1 MQVEDCQ
8 DFTKLFRELSFNLML
23 DKNMPLL
30 TLEEIFVEYDEMGPK
45 YFCFIKMMKAE
56 CDLTEVLKKGKLDFT

>member
-1 MQVEDCQ
+1 
-8 DFTKLFRELSFNLML
+8 ML